1 MLERDTMLVS
11 DKQKKVGE
19 NKSVIFHQ
27 NGTFQQMLKIPFPIK
42 GPFVL
47 TKSSPFK

>member
-1 MLERDTMLVS
+1 MLEKDSILVS
-11 DKQKKVGE
+11 DKQKNVGE

-27 NGTFQQMLKIPFPIK
+27 NGTFRQMLKIPFPIK

-47 TKSSPFK
+47 TKSSSFK